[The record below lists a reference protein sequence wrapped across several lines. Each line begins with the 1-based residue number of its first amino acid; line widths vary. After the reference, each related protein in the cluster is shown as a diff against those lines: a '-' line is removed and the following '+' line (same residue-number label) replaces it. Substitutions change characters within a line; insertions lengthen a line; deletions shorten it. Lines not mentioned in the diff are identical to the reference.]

1 MNIAKA
7 LKVKNRLVSE
17 ISRLQDIF
25 RRENSR
31 RDDSQSQVDLLK
43 IETELFEA
51 RNKLIRLKG
60 ALNRA
65 SAPISE
71 SLAELAERKTQILFL
86 KGLPT
91 RVGVETVAYGNEKK
105 EYNWSSFYSR
115 EIVDEKVKAVQVAID
130 ELQDKIDCFN
140 ARTKVEYNDCNEGCD
155 KECFPCVGNL
165 FGTGD
170 VSSLALQPQ
179 AVQSYISNTAD
190 QVVTVT
196 PEMIEK
202 ARRELYNAASILNAP
217 KQVSETVETPINSG
231 NGGDGKNGLNL
242 ETVVGE
248 GIFAQ
253 VILETPVQ
261 VNVPSEVVSDAT
273 LEALVVPVE
282 TTPEV
287 VLEASDD
294 VLETSE
300 VVVDTSAAPEAPSG
314 LDEKQQKEFENE
326 MRALIKRYDANRF
339 WKV

>member
-31 RDDSQSQVDLLK
+31 RDDSQSLVDLVK
-43 IETELFEA
+43 IESELSET
-51 RNKLIRLKG
+51 RSNLIRLKG
-60 ALNRA
+60 ALNKA

-71 SLAELAERKTQILFL
+71 SLAELAERKTEILFL
-86 KGLPT
+86 KGLMT
-91 RVGVETVAYGNEKK
+91 RVGPEVIVYGNDNKL

-140 ARTKVEYNDCNEGCD
+140 ARTKVEYNDCDGGCD

-165 FGTGD
+165 FD
-170 VSSLALQPQ
+170 S
-179 AVQSYISNTAD
+179 
-190 QVVTVT
+190 
-196 PEMIEK
+196 EMIEK
-202 ARRELYNAASILNAP
+202 GRRELYNAASILNAQTVATVTP
-217 KQVSETVETPINSG
+217 NELVETPI
-231 NGGDGKNGLNL
+231 
-242 ETVVGE
+242 
-248 GIFAQ
+248 Q
-253 VILETPVQ
+253 VDEVT
-261 VNVPSEVVSDAT
+261 VNVPAEVVPDAV
-273 LEALVVPVE
+273 LETLVVPVE

-300 VVVDTSAAPEAPSG
+300 VVVDTSAAPEVPSG